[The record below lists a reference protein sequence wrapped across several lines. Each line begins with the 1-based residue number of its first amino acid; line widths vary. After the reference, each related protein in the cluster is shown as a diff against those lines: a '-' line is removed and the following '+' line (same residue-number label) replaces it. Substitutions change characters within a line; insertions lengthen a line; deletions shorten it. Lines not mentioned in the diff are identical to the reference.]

1 DSLDYGVRNN
11 CADVNQSD
19 SRKRPVQQ
27 IFVEMFK
34 HDDNWV
40 NACTQEYWRLW

>member
-1 DSLDYGVRNN
+1 MRNN

-34 HDDNWV
+34 HDNWG